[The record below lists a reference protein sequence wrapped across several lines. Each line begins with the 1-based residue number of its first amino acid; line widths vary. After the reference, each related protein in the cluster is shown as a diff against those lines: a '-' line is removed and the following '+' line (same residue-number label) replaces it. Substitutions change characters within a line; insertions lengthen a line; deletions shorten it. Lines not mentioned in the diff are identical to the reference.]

1 MENDKITVVCPY
13 CSKDMAVDAKEKNH
27 KVTCIACSQSFIAY
41 EALRCQKCGIWKHP
55 NHACKEWGCNF
66 DKDYSAGLWNYI
78 ENKEQHEQEK
88 IRDAFARLPE
98 DVQTVLN
105 YFEKKIISLENDCE
119 DLQSELEEL
128 KENMQ
133 E

>member
-41 EALRCQKCGIWKHP
+41 EALRCQKCGTWKHP
-55 NHACKEWGCNF
+55 NHDCKVC
-66 DKDYSAGLWNYI
+66 DKNYSAGLWNY
-78 ENKEQHEQEK
+78 KQKK
-88 IRDAFARLPE
+88 IRDAFERLPE
-98 DVQTVLN
+98 DVQIVLN
-105 YFEKKIISLENDCE
+105 YFEEKIISLENDCE
-119 DLQSELEEL
+119 NLQSELEEL

>member
-1 MENDKITVVCPY
+1 MENDKITVVCPS
-13 CSKDMAVDAKEKNH
+13 CFEDMTVDAKEKNH
-27 KVTCIACSQSFIAY
+27 KVTYIACSQSFIAY
-41 EALRCQKCGIWKHP
+41 EALRCQKCGTWKHP
-55 NHACKEWGCNF
+55 NHDCKEC
-66 DKDYSAGLWNYI
+66 DKKYSADLWNY
-78 ENKEQHEQEK
+78 KQEK

-98 DVQTVLN
+98 DVQIVLN
-105 YFEKKIISLENDCE
+105 YFEEKIISLENDCE